1 MPTNGDWELSGGCE
15 RRTRLRCDVNGGI
28 GGGGE
33 DGFFKVPGVK
43 VPDLSD
49 WASLVR
55 SPHDCESYCLNNCSC
70 KAYAY
75 VAGIGCLTWA
85 HGLVDVYEFPEDDN
99 SNGNDLYLKL
109 AKSELGSGS
118 KIWKV
123 IVTVCTLVVFLAVA
137 IFFVSWKYL
146 ANIKDLWNFLRK
158 RGQVFFGAFP
168 AKKMVVMESSVPS
181 GIVEEELEASSAELS
196 LYSFDCIASATNGF
210 SDSNKLGEGGFGHV
224 YKGMMAEGHEIAVK
238 RLSRSSGQGQQ
249 EFKNEMALIAK
260 LQHRNLVRLL
270 GCCIEGEEKI
280 LIYEYMHNKSLDAF
294 IFDPDRQGLLDWS
307 KRFDIIEGIARGLL
321 YLHQDSRL
329 RIIHRDLKASNIL
342 LDDRL
347 NPKISDF
354 GMAKIFANDQNQ
366 GNTERVVGTFGYMAP
381 EYGMEGVFSVK
392 SDVYS
397 FGILVLEIISGRR
410 NNSFRG
416 MGNLTNIVGYAWHLW
431 NEDRAIELIDSTIRA
446 SCSVRQVQ
454 RCIHIALL
462 CVQDRANDRPDMSLV
477 LLMLASLTSN
487 LPMPK
492 RPTFTSQASHEE
504 TNTNVNESY
513 SANDMTITWLSG
525 R

>member
-1 MPTNGDWELSGGCE
+1 MKVLLDIRTGRRTLFRSWRSADDPSAGNYSLGLDASGQIFIWEGNRTRWRSGQWDGTKFIGSTMRPLYLYGFHPTNDVENGLLYFTYAQMNSSLLRFVLQWNGVENTTMLVEETRQWESVGVQPGNDCEIYGKCGEFGICSASTAPICSCLKRFVPKNADEWGIGNWSGGCE

-137 IFFVSWKYL
+137 IIFVSWKSVEFSEE
-146 ANIKDLWNFLRK
+146 KRSSFLWC
-158 RGQVFFGAFP
+158 FP

-354 GMAKIFANDQNQ
+354 GMAK
-366 GNTERVVGTFGYMAP
+366 
-381 EYGMEGVFSVK
+381 
-392 SDVYS
+392 
-397 FGILVLEIISGRR
+397 
-410 NNSFRG
+410 
-416 MGNLTNIVGYAWHLW
+416 NL
-431 NEDRAIELIDSTIRA
+431 
-446 SCSVRQVQ
+446 C
-454 RCIHIALL
+454 
-462 CVQDRANDRPDMSLV
+462 
-477 LLMLASLTSN
+477 
-487 LPMPK
+487 K
-492 RPTFTSQASHEE
+492 
-504 TNTNVNESY
+504 
-513 SANDMTITWLSG
+513 
-525 R
+525 